1 MERSAFF
8 VQVVRPGQSL
18 IDILCQLEAY
28 GTVDP
33 WMVQARDVLFR
44 RERQAF
50 RRLPKSG
57 AVVFSVKTTIT
68 PLERLGDEDLL
79 GFAKEV
85 SSWPGEVAVYKGRDV
100 WGQCAMEFCKQKL
113 PKGSVEGLLEQQRE
127 VVAFGSI

>member
-1 MERSAFF
+1 MERSTFF
-8 VQVVRPGQSL
+8 VQVARPGQSL
-18 IDILCQLEAY
+18 SDIMCPLEAG

-33 WMVQARDVLFR
+33 SMVGAEDVLLR

-50 RRLPKSG
+50 RRLPKSD

-68 PLERLGDEDLL
+68 PLESLGSEDLL

-85 SSWPGEVAVYKGRDV
+85 ISWPDEVAAYKGRDI

-113 PKGSVEGLLEQQRE
+113 PKGCVEGLLKVQRE
-127 VVAFGSI
+127 VVAHSSV